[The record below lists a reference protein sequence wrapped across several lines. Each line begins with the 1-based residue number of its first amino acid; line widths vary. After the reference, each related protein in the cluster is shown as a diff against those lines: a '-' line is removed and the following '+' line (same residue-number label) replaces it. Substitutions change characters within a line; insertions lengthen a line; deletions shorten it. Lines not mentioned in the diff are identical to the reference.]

1 MGGAAG
7 WTLRH
12 TVGVNAPRSTK
23 GRLLV
28 ATPPLDDPNFDR
40 TVVFMIEHTADG
52 AIGVV
57 LNRFDDFTPG
67 LEVLAVGID
76 TMDAWLPLLATPARL
91 HSGGPVGDDSLI
103 ALAVSTSPTAP
114 GWGLVGGSVG
124 TVDLTTRPGDMGA
137 TFDRVRIFRGYSG
150 WASGQLEA
158 ELDAGAWMVFDARAD
173 DVFSSEPTELW
184 RTVLRR
190 QGGRIAWFA
199 TSPDDLAAN

>member
-1 MGGAAG
+1 M
-7 WTLRH
+7 
-12 TVGVNAPRSTK
+12 
-23 GRLLV
+23 

-40 TVVFMIEHTADG
+40 TVVFMIEHTSDG

-76 TMDAWLPLLATPARL
+76 TMDAWLPLLAAPARL
-91 HSGGPVGDDSLI
+91 HAGGPVGDDSLI
-103 ALAVSTSPTAP
+103 ALAMSSSPTAS
-114 GWGLVGGSVG
+114 GWGLVSGLVGGSVG

-150 WASGQLEA
+150 WSAGQLEA
-158 ELDAGAWMVFDARAD
+158 ELDAGAWMVFDASTD
-173 DVFSSEPTELW
+173 DVFSIAPTDLW
-184 RTVLRR
+184 RTVIRR

-199 TSPDDLAAN
+199 DSPDDLAAN